1 MIADRAHPARP
12 GAPVG
17 AQTAPVR
24 AARRRRVPLLPY
36 LLVAPAVIL
45 MLVIA
50 LYPAYYAVQLSL
62 YDVNLARYNRARFVG
77 LDNYWKLLVEDE
89 VFRVSVLQTLRWVGV
104 VILGQ
109 LGLALPVALFLN
121 QNFSLRGFLR
131 TVILIPWVI
140 PAAVTSLIWVFM
152 FDANLGVA
160 NDILVRLG
168 IIETY
173 WTWLSDFK
181 TAFFLIVM
189 AAVWSGFPFM
199 SIVLLAALQS
209 IPEELYEA
217 AKIDGAGNWRR
228 FWHITLPLLVPTIML
243 LLLLRTIWL
252 SHNVDLVYI
261 MTVGGPG
268 YSNYTTAVYSFLL
281 TTSQFEIGYASAVAV
296 ILAIVLLS
304 ISTVYVRQ
312 MERTQ
317 EYLQ

>member
-1 MIADRAHPARP
+1 MIADRAHAARP

-17 AQTAPVR
+17 AQTAPTQV
-24 AARRRRVPLLPY
+24 ARRRRLSMLPY
-36 LLVAPAVIL
+36 MLVAPAVIL
-45 MLVIA
+45 MIAIA
-50 LYPAYYAVQLSL
+50 LYPTYYAIQLSL

-77 LDNYWKLLVEDE
+77 LDNYWKLLLDDE
-89 VFRVSVLQTLRWVGV
+89 VFRLSVLQTIRWVGV
-104 VILGQ
+104 VIVGQ
-109 LGLALPVALFLN
+109 LGMALPVALFLN
-121 QNFSLRGFLR
+121 MNFTMRGFIR
-131 TVILIPWVI
+131 TAILIPWVI

-168 IIETY
+168 VIETY

-199 SIVLLAALQS
+199 SIVLLAALQA

-217 AKIDGAGNWRR
+217 AKIDGAGVWRR
-228 FWHITLPLLVPTIML
+228 FLHITLPLLVPTIML
-243 LLLLRTIWL
+243 ILLLRTIWL

-296 ILAIVLLS
+296 VLAIALLA
-304 ISTVYVRQ
+304 ISTIYVRQ